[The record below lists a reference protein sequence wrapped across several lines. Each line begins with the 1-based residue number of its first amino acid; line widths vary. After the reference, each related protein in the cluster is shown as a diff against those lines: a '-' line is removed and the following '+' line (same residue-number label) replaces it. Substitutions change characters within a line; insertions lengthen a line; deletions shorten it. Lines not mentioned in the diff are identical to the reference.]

1 MKIQNIDYFYICS
14 INSCIFILINCNCVH
29 RETYNLAKRQFSQNL
44 HRSKM
49 GNLLKKGKE
58 KGRGKGEGGQR
69 RGYLSNEHIL
79 DWTV

>member
-58 KGRGKGEGGQR
+58 KGRGKGEGGAEGRLYKQ
-69 RGYLSNEHIL
+69 SAQL
-79 DWTV
+79 DLNS